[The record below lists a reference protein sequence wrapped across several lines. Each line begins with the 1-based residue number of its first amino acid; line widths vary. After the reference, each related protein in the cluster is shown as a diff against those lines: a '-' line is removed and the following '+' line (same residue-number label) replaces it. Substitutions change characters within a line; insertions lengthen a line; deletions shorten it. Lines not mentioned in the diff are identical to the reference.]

1 MDDVMSDDKKNLKEL
16 YIENVLIEL
25 KTVRVSG
32 SFWQKLLHNRSTQAI
47 VTDTALTL
55 ISSDYSTETVFWL
68 VL

>member
-1 MDDVMSDDKKNLKEL
+1 MDDVMSDDKNLKEL

-25 KTVRVSG
+25 ETVRVSG
-32 SFWQKLLHNRSTQAI
+32 SFWQKLRSTQAI

>member
-32 SFWQKLLHNRSTQAI
+32 SF
-47 VTDTALTL
+47 
-55 ISSDYSTETVFWL
+55 
-68 VL
+68 